1 MQDKRRDKMNKEK
14 DFTSWF
20 TNSQAKKEEY
30 KEILLAQK
38 WARKKLR
45 REAQKWEIARTINKY
60 KRRVLK

>member
-1 MQDKRRDKMNKEK
+1 MNKEK

-45 REAQKWEIARTINKY
+45 REAQKWEIARTINK
-60 KRRVLK
+60 